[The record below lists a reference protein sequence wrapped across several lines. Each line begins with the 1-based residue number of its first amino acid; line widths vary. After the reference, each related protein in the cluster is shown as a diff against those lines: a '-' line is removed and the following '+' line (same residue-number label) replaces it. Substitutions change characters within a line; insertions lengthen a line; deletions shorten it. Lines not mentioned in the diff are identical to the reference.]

1 MKKNALIIVYGLVT
15 AILNFAL
22 FIVSYNHLATPYL
35 QEEQRME
42 NADFIM
48 SYALG
53 GYVFIAIVSAFV
65 MRLVCKTQIGHT
77 KP

>member
-1 MKKNALIIVYGLVT
+1 MKKNVLIVVYGLLAAV
-15 AILNFAL
+15 LNFAL
-22 FIVSYNHLATPYL
+22 FIISYNHLATPYL
-35 QEEQRME
+35 HEEQRME

-65 MRLVCKTQIGHT
+65 MWLVCK
-77 KP
+77 K